1 MSEEHIL
8 GWLESQKKIMDK
20 EIVNLAKWVS
30 QAQEDLEK
38 SIQALSGFEYRLEGA
53 KALRS
58 YMDEL
63 ERKQQ

>member
-1 MSEEHIL
+1 MKEEHIL
-8 GWLESQKKIMDK
+8 GWLESQMKVMDN

-30 QAQEDLEK
+30 QAQKDLEK
-38 SIQALSGFEYRLEGA
+38 SIQELSGLEYRLEGA

-63 ERKQQ
+63 KRNNQ

>member
-1 MSEEHIL
+1 MKEEHII
-8 GWLESQKKIMDK
+8 GWLESQMKIMDK

-30 QAQEDLEK
+30 ESKEHLEIAK
-38 SIQALSGFEYRLEGA
+38 RELAGFEYRLEGA

-63 ERKQQ
+63 ERNNQ

>member
-1 MSEEHIL
+1 MKEEHII
-8 GWLESQKKIMDK
+8 GWLESQMKIMDK

-30 QAQEDLEK
+30 QAQKDLEK
-38 SIQALSGFEYRLEGA
+38 SIQELSGLEYRLEGA

-63 ERKQQ
+63 KRNNQ